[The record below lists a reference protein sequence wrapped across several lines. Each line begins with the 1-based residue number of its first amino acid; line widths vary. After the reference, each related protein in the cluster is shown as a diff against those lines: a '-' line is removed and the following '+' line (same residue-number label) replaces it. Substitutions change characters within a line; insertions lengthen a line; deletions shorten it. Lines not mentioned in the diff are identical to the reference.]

1 MNKRTTVF
9 FALLISVTGALFAL
23 ELSQVAST
31 REIASEYIPLA
42 LVLAAIGIFSEM
54 LSIEYK
60 IGKTGAASTI
70 AFIPLLAAGI
80 LLPRPISLTVALSLY
95 GVSELI
101 LHKRKLIKGA
111 FNISQVSFSL
121 YLGTHVYES
130 LGGIPGLADGV
141 TVLSFAGLAVT
152 FFFTN
157 QILVSIAFASI
168 ENARFTST
176 FARIISS
183 SGSNLVYDVLVSP
196 ISIVLVVLY
205 KQWGVEGILVVI
217 LPLLII
223 RHSYMSLQR
232 LQAANRDLLR
242 VLVKTIETRDPYTSG
257 HSVRVARLAKMI
269 AEDMD
274 LSPSKVDDI
283 ETAALVHDIGKID
296 SVYSEIIQKD
306 AALTEAERK
315 LIVTHAARGAE
326 FLKTLST
333 TKEEVIRGVRHHH
346 ERYDG
351 TGYPD
356 GLKGPDIPLPARIIM
371 LCDSIDAM
379 LSDRPYR
386 SALPVD
392 KVRAELVR
400 CSGSQFDPQ
409 IVQRILRAGTLER
422 ATEMIP
428 AKEESLHEEPSLER
442 IAV

>member
-1 MNKRTTVF
+1 MNKRTRAF
-9 FALLISVTGALFAL
+9 FTLLFLVTGGLFAL
-23 ELSQVAST
+23 ELGSGAPQSA
-31 REIASEYIPLA
+31 RALEYITPA

-70 AFIPLLAAGI
+70 AFIPLLAAAI
-80 LLPRPISLTVALSLY
+80 LLPRWLSLSVALSLY
-95 GVSELI
+95 GVTELV
-101 LHKRKLIKGA
+101 LHKRQFVKGA
-111 FNISQVSFSL
+111 FNIAQVSFSV
-121 YLGTHVYES
+121 YLATHVYEGLGS
-130 LGGIPGLADGV
+130 LPGHPETV
-141 TVLSFAGLAVT
+141 SVLSFAALAVT

-157 QILVSIAFASI
+157 QMLVSVAFASI
-168 ENARFTST
+168 EGARITST
-176 FARIISS
+176 FARIISA

-196 ISIVLVVLY
+196 IAIVLVVLY
-205 KQWGVEGILVVI
+205 RQWGAEGILVVI

-257 HSVRVARLAKMI
+257 HSVRVARLAKLI
-269 AEDMD
+269 AEDMG
-274 LSPSKVDDI
+274 LPPSKVDDI

-296 SVYSEIIQKD
+296 SIYSEIIQKD

-333 TKEEVIRGVRHHH
+333 SKEEVIQGVRHHH
-346 ERYDG
+346 ERFDG

-356 GLKGPDIPLPARIIM
+356 GLKGLDIPLAARIIM

-386 SALPVD
+386 SALPIE

-409 IVQRILRAGTLER
+409 IVQRILREGTLEK
-422 ATEMIP
+422 AVAMIP
-428 AKEESLHEEPSLER
+428 PKEEPSLER